1 MSLSKFGT
9 KKASTKAQVA
19 AAKPVS
25 AAPAG
30 PKKDERVPITVRL
43 DKTQWRRVKELALDE
58 GSSVQ
63 ELAVRGLSRLL
74 EEKGLD
80 PL

>member
-1 MSLSKFGT
+1 MALSKFGT
-9 KKASTKAQVA
+9 KKPA
-19 AAKPVS
+19 AAEATS
-25 AAPAG
+25 AAAAG
-30 PKKDERVPITVRL
+30 PKGERIPLTVRL
-43 DKTQWRRVKELALDE
+43 EPGQWRRIKELALDE
-58 GSSVQ
+58 RASVQ